1 MATVSLRVPDELK
14 RKMDEHDEINW
25 SAVLR
30 ANLKDEIER
39 LESRRIGHAVA
50 TSERLS
56 NEIDEADV
64 RDQNTAEIIREWRDK
79 RYGADSTDG

>member
-14 RKMDEHDEINW
+14 ERMDAHGEINW

-30 ANLKDEIER
+30 ANIEEELER
-39 LESRRIGHAVA
+39 LESRSIGHAVA

-56 NEIDEADV
+56 NGVDEAEV
-64 RDQNTAEIIREWRDK
+64 AEENTAETIREWRER
-79 RYGADSTDG
+79 RYGADSD